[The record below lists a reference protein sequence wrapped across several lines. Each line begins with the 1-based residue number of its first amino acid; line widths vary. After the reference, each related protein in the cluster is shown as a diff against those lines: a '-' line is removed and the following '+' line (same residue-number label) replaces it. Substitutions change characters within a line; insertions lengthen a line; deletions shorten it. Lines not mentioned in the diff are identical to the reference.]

1 MTTKKHMSEVPMIQR
16 VAAYLAILVGY
27 FFYCYNFVI
36 IDYVRPYIVEAYE
49 GISLSD
55 TAQFYTWQSVGA
67 LIGALS
73 CAWFAGRFGKKYTL
87 ITITALNGGA
97 TIVNMMFTDYA
108 TWAAMRFI
116 IGLSL
121 GGYFTVAVSLM
132 IGLFTP
138 TVRGKLTAFAS
149 SMFSVALM
157 VMGAYA
163 AFISSID
170 APWESL
176 MWVGGIPPLAAAF
189 AMVFVL
195 PSDKNVIAYGEEDSS
210 ANTGQNTPAK
220 KGSWGEMLSKPYRL
234 LTITCLLLAGLNFYG
249 FQFFSGF
256 VTTYLKEVRQ
266 FDGATIGVIFSISAF
281 GSLFGAWVWGAVAD
295 KFGRKVNAFGFIL
308 AGIMASI
315 FFIAPS
321 DLMIGSLNMLAILGL
336 IYNFGLSSSAVWGGY
351 FSELFPAH
359 LRSYGAALFHG
370 GRIIGMWAP
379 MVLIFIKERTDLQT
393 AMWGSPIVW
402 IVAGLLWLS
411 LPETLKGGLFDK
423 RKSNQPGER
432 VNLIQGADDSHP
444 PLSSQ

>member
-36 IDYVRPYIVEAYE
+36 IDYVRPYIVEAYD

-210 ANTGQNTPAK
+210 ANSGQNTPAK

-423 RKSNQPGER
+423 RKSNQPA
-432 VNLIQGADDSHP
+432 NA
-444 PLSSQ
+444 

>member
-1 MTTKKHMSEVPMIQR
+1 MKKHMSEVPIIQR

-36 IDYVRPYIVEAYE
+36 IDYVRPYIVEAYA

-55 TAQFYTWQSVGA
+55 TAQFYTWQSIGA

-73 CAWFAGRFGKKYTL
+73 CARFATKFGKKSTL
-87 ITITALNGGA
+87 ITITALNGIA
-97 TIVNMMFTDYA
+97 TIINLMFTDYT

-132 IGLFTP
+132 IGLFKP
-138 TVRGKLTAFAS
+138 SVRGKLTAFAS

-157 VMGAYA
+157 VMGVYA
-163 AFISSID
+163 AFIAKID

-176 MWVGGIPPLAAAF
+176 MILGGVPPIVAAV
-189 AMVFVL
+189 AMLFVL
-195 PSDKNVIAYGEEDSS
+195 PNDKDVIAYGEETQSS
-210 ANTGQNTPAK
+210 SEPGVLSEPQK
-220 KGSWGEMLSKPYRL
+220 QGSWNEMLSKPHRL
-234 LTITCLLLAGLNFYG
+234 ITITCLLLAGLNFYG

-256 VTTYLKEVRQ
+256 VTTYLREVRQ
-266 FDGATIGVIFSISAF
+266 FDGTTIGLIFSISAF
-281 GSLFGAWVWGAVAD
+281 GSLFGAWFWGAIAD
-295 KFGRKVNAFGFIL
+295 KYGRKVNALGFIL
-308 AGIMASI
+308 AGVMVSI
-315 FFIAPS
+315 FFVAPS
-321 DLMIGSLNMLAILGL
+321 NIAIGGLNMLAILGL
-336 IYNFGLSSSAVWGGY
+336 IYNFGLSASAVWGGY

-379 MVLIFIKERTDLQT
+379 MVLIFIQERTDLQT

-402 IVAGLLWLS
+402 ILAGLLWLT
-411 LPETLKGGLFDK
+411 LPETLKTGVFAK
-423 RKSNQPGER
+423 RKMAKAVE
-432 VNLIQGADDSHP
+432 A
-444 PLSSQ
+444 

>member
-36 IDYVRPYIVEAYE
+36 IDYVRPYIVEAYD

-210 ANTGQNTPAK
+210 TNTGQNTPAK

-423 RKSNQPGER
+423 RKSNQPA
-432 VNLIQGADDSHP
+432 NA
-444 PLSSQ
+444 

>member
-36 IDYVRPYIVEAYE
+36 IDYVRPYIVEAYD

-73 CAWFAGRFGKKYTL
+73 CAWFATKFGKKSTL
-87 ITITALNGGA
+87 ITITAINGGA
-97 TIVNMMFTDYA
+97 TIINMMFTDYT

-132 IGLFTP
+132 IGLFQP
-138 TVRGKLTAFAS
+138 SVRGKLTAFAS

-157 VMGAYA
+157 AMGVYA
-163 AFISSID
+163 AFISKID

-176 MWVGGIPPLAAAF
+176 MLVGGIPPIAAAI
-189 AMVFVL
+189 AMFFVL
-195 PSDKNVIAYGEEDSS
+195 PSDKRVIAYGEEEQ
-210 ANTGQNTPAK
+210 AAK
-220 KGSWGEMLSKPYRL
+220 AETTEPQKQGSWGEMLSKPYRTI
-234 LTITCLLLAGLNFYG
+234 TITCLLLAGLNFYG

-256 VTTYLKEVRQ
+256 VTTYLREVRD
-266 FDGATIGVIFSISAF
+266 FDGATIGLIFSISAF
-281 GSLFGAWVWGAVAD
+281 GSLFGAWFWGVVAD
-295 KFGRKVNAFGFIL
+295 KYGRKVNAFGFIL
-308 AGIMASI
+308 AGIMVSI
-315 FFIAPS
+315 FFVAPS
-321 DLMIGSLNMLAILGL
+321 NIVIGGLNMLAILGL

-379 MVLIFIKERTDLQT
+379 MVLIFIQERTDLQT

-402 IVAGLLWLS
+402 IVAGLLWLT
-411 LPETLKGGLFDK
+411 LPETLKSGVFSK
-423 RKSNQPGER
+423 QKAVKTAE
-432 VNLIQGADDSHP
+432 A
-444 PLSSQ
+444 

>member
-36 IDYVRPYIVEAYE
+36 IDYVRPYIVDAYD
-49 GISLSD
+49 GINLAD

-73 CAWFAGRFGKKYTL
+73 CAWVASNFGKKSTL
-87 ITITALNGGA
+87 IVITALNGGA
-97 TIVNMMFTDYA
+97 TIINMMFTDYA
-108 TWAAMRFI
+108 MWAAMRFI
-116 IGLSL
+116 IGISL

-157 VMGAYA
+157 AMGAYA

-170 APWESL
+170 APWQSL
-176 MWVGGIPPLAAAF
+176 MWVGGIPPLVAAALMIF
-189 AMVFVL
+189 IL
-195 PSDKNVIAYGEEDSS
+195 PSDKKVIAYGEEEQAEAEGS
-210 ANTGQNTPAK
+210 NTPAK
-220 KGSWGEMLSKPYRL
+220 KGSWGEMLSAPYRK

-249 FQFFSGF
+249 YQFFSGF

-266 FDGATIGVIFSISAF
+266 FDGATIGIIFSISAF
-281 GSLFGAWVWGAVAD
+281 GSLFGAWVWGAIAD
-295 KFGRKVNAFGFIL
+295 KYGRKVNAFGFIL
-308 AGIMASI
+308 AGVMASV
-315 FFIAPS
+315 FFVAPS
-321 DLMIGSLNMLAILGL
+321 DVMIGSLNMLAILGL
-336 IYNFGLSSSAVWGGY
+336 IYNFGLSASAVWGGY

-359 LRSYGAALFHG
+359 LRSFGAALFHG

-379 MVLIFIKERTDLQT
+379 MVLVFIQERSDLAT

-411 LPETLKGGLFDK
+411 LPETLKGGIFDK
-423 RKSNQPGER
+423 SKKAE
-432 VNLIQGADDSHP
+432 AAKA
-444 PLSSQ
+444 

>member
-1 MTTKKHMSEVPMIQR
+1 MNVKRHMSEVPMIQR

-36 IDYVRPYIVEAYE
+36 IDYVRPYIVEAYD

-73 CAWFAGRFGKKYTL
+73 CAWFATRFGKKSTL

-97 TIVNMMFTDYA
+97 TIINMMFTDYT
-108 TWAAMRFI
+108 TWAAMRLI

-163 AFISSID
+163 AFISKIN

-176 MWVGGIPPLAAAF
+176 MWLGGIPPLVAAVV
-189 AMVFVL
+189 MIFVL
-195 PSDKNVIAYGEEDSS
+195 PGDKKVIAYGEE
-210 ANTGQNTPAK
+210 GQQTSDVDQSVPIK
-220 KGSWGEMLSKPYRL
+220 QGSWGEMLSKPYRMI
-234 LTITCLLLAGLNFYG
+234 TITCLLLAGLNFYG
-249 FQFFSGF
+249 YQFFSGF

-281 GSLFGAWVWGAVAD
+281 GSLFGAWIWGAVAD

-308 AGIMASI
+308 AGVMASV
-315 FFIAPS
+315 FFVAPS
-321 DLMIGSLNMLAILGL
+321 DVTIGSLNMLAILGL

-359 LRSYGAALFHG
+359 LRSFGAALFHG

-379 MVLIFIKERTDLQT
+379 MVLVFIQERTDLQT

-402 IVAGLLWLS
+402 IIAGLLWLS
-411 LPETLKGGLFDK
+411 LPETLKGGLFA
-423 RKSNQPGER
+423 KSEASKKQ
-432 VNLIQGADDSHP
+432 
-444 PLSSQ
+444 

>member
-1 MTTKKHMSEVPMIQR
+1 MTAKKHMSEVPMIQR

-36 IDYVRPYIVEAYE
+36 IDYVRPYIVEAYD

-55 TAQFYTWQSVGA
+55 TAQFYTWQSLGA

-73 CAWFAGRFGKKYTL
+73 CAWFATNFGKKNTL
-87 ITITALNGGA
+87 IVITALNGGA
-97 TIVNMMFTDYA
+97 TIINMMFSDYA

-116 IGLSL
+116 VGISL
-121 GGYFTVAVSLM
+121 GGYFTVAVSMM
-132 IGLFTP
+132 IGLFQP

-157 VMGAYA
+157 AMGAYA

-170 APWESL
+170 APWQSL
-176 MWVGGIPPLAAAF
+176 MWVGGVPPLVAAAI
-189 AMVFVL
+189 MVFIL
-195 PSDKNVIAYGEEDSS
+195 PSDKKVIAYGEEEQESTNEVS
-210 ANTGQNTPAK
+210 EASAK
-220 KGSWGEMLSKPYRL
+220 KGSWGEMLSKPYRKI
-234 LTITCLLLAGLNFYG
+234 TITCLLLAGLNFYG
-249 FQFFSGF
+249 YQFFSGF

-266 FDGATIGVIFSISAF
+266 FDGATIGLIFSISAF

-308 AGIMASI
+308 AGIMVSI
-315 FFIAPS
+315 FFVAPS
-321 DLMIGSLNMLAILGL
+321 DVMIGSLNMLALLGL
-336 IYNFGLSSSAVWGGY
+336 IYNFGLSASAVWGGY
-351 FSELFPAH
+351 FSELFPSH
-359 LRSYGAALFHG
+359 LRSFGAALFHG
-370 GRIIGMWAP
+370 GRIIGMFAP
-379 MVLIFIKERTDLQT
+379 MVLIFIQERTDLQT

-423 RKSNQPGER
+423 NKNTE
-432 VNLIQGADDSHP
+432 AAKA
-444 PLSSQ
+444 

>member
-393 AMWGSPIVW
+393 AM
-402 IVAGLLWLS
+402 
-411 LPETLKGGLFDK
+411 
-423 RKSNQPGER
+423 
-432 VNLIQGADDSHP
+432 
-444 PLSSQ
+444 

>member
-36 IDYVRPYIVEAYE
+36 IDYVRPYIVDAYD
-49 GISLSD
+49 GINLAD

-73 CAWFAGRFGKKYTL
+73 CAWVASNFGEKSTL
-87 ITITALNGGA
+87 IVITALNGGA
-97 TIVNMMFTDYA
+97 TIINMMFTDYA
-108 TWAAMRFI
+108 MWAAMRFI
-116 IGLSL
+116 IGISL

-138 TVRGKLTAFAS
+138 SVRGKLTAFAS

-157 VMGAYA
+157 AMGAYA

-170 APWESL
+170 APWQSL
-176 MWVGGIPPLAAAF
+176 MWVGGIPPLVAAALMIF
-189 AMVFVL
+189 IL
-195 PSDKNVIAYGEEDSS
+195 PSDKKVIAYGEEDQAAAEAST
-210 ANTGQNTPAK
+210 APAK
-220 KGSWGEMLSKPYRL
+220 KGSWGEMLSAPYRK

-249 FQFFSGF
+249 YQFFSGF

-266 FDGATIGVIFSISAF
+266 FDGSTIGIIFSISAF
-281 GSLFGAWVWGAVAD
+281 GSLFGAWVWGAIAD
-295 KFGRKVNAFGFIL
+295 KYGRKVNAFGFIL
-308 AGIMASI
+308 AGVMASV
-315 FFIAPS
+315 FFVAPS
-321 DLMIGSLNMLAILGL
+321 DVMIGSLNMLAILGL
-336 IYNFGLSSSAVWGGY
+336 IYNFGLSASAVWGGY

-359 LRSYGAALFHG
+359 LRSFGAALFHG

-379 MVLIFIKERTDLQT
+379 MVLVFIQERSDLAT

-402 IVAGLLWLS
+402 ILAGLLWLS
-411 LPETLKGGLFDK
+411 LPETLKGGIFDK
-423 RKSNQPGER
+423 SKKAET
-432 VNLIQGADDSHP
+432 AKA
-444 PLSSQ
+444 

>member
-1 MTTKKHMSEVPMIQR
+1 MNAKKHMSEVSMVQR

-36 IDYVRPYIVEAYE
+36 IDYVRPYIVEAYD
-49 GISLSD
+49 GISLAN
-55 TAQFYTWQSVGA
+55 TAQLYTWQSVGA

-73 CAWFAGRFGKKYTL
+73 CAWFATKFGKKSTL
-87 ITITALNGGA
+87 IAITALNGGA
-97 TIVNMMFTDYA
+97 TIVNLMFTDYA

-138 TVRGKLTAFAS
+138 NVRGKLTAFAS

-163 AFISSID
+163 AYIASVN

-176 MWVGGIPPLAAAF
+176 MLIGGIPPLVAAVV
-189 AMVFVL
+189 MIFVL
-195 PSDKNVIAYGEEDSS
+195 PGDKKVIAYGEEEQTTT
-210 ANTGQNTPAK
+210 TGEKVAVK
-220 KGSWGEMLSKPYRL
+220 KGSWGEMLSQPYRKI
-234 LTITCLLLAGLNFYG
+234 TITCLLLAGLNFYG
-249 FQFFSGF
+249 FQFFGGF
-256 VTTYLKEVRQ
+256 VTTYLRTVRM
-266 FDGATIGVIFSISAF
+266 FDGATIGLIFSISAF
-281 GSLFGAWVWGAVAD
+281 GSLFGAWFWGAVAD
-295 KFGRKVNAFGFIL
+295 KYGRKVNAFGFIL
-308 AGIMASI
+308 AGIMVSI
-315 FFIAPS
+315 FFVAPGN
-321 DLMIGSLNMLAILGL
+321 MVIGGLNMLAILGL

-379 MVLIFIKERTDLQT
+379 MVLVFIQERTDLQT
-393 AMWGSPIVW
+393 AMWGSPVVW
-402 IVAGLLWLS
+402 ILAGLLWLS
-411 LPETLKGGLFDK
+411 LPETLKSGLFSKNKDAET
-423 RKSNQPGER
+423 SR
-432 VNLIQGADDSHP
+432 V
-444 PLSSQ
+444 

>member
-36 IDYVRPYIVEAYE
+36 IDYVRPYIVEAYD

-55 TAQFYTWQSVGA
+55 TAHFYTWQSVGA

-73 CAWFAGRFGKKYTL
+73 CAWFAGCFGKKYTL

-210 ANTGQNTPAK
+210 ANTGQNTLAK

-281 GSLFGAWVWGAVAD
+281 GSLF
-295 KFGRKVNAFGFIL
+295 
-308 AGIMASI
+308 SI
-315 FFIAPS
+315 WS
-321 DLMIGSLNMLAILGL
+321 LGL
-336 IYNFGLSSSAVWGGY
+336 
-351 FSELFPAH
+351 
-359 LRSYGAALFHG
+359 
-370 GRIIGMWAP
+370 GRGRRQIW
-379 MVLIFIKERTDLQT
+379 T
-393 AMWGSPIVW
+393 
-402 IVAGLLWLS
+402 
-411 LPETLKGGLFDK
+411 
-423 RKSNQPGER
+423 
-432 VNLIQGADDSHP
+432 
-444 PLSSQ
+444 

>member
-36 IDYVRPYIVEAYE
+36 IDYVRPYIVEAYD

-210 ANTGQNTPAK
+210 ANTGQNTLAK

-402 IVAGLLWLS
+402 IVTGLLWLS

-423 RKSNQPGER
+423 RKSNQPA
-432 VNLIQGADDSHP
+432 NA
-444 PLSSQ
+444 

>member
-423 RKSNQPGER
+423 RKSNQWLTRKP
-432 VNLIQGADDSHP
+432 DSRRG
-444 PLSSQ
+444 

>member
-1 MTTKKHMSEVPMIQR
+1 MNAKKHMSEVSTVQR

-36 IDYVRPYIVEAYE
+36 IDYVRPYIVEAHD
-49 GISLSD
+49 GISLAN
-55 TAQFYTWQSVGA
+55 TAQLYTWQSVGA

-73 CAWFAGRFGKKYTL
+73 CAWIATKFGKKSTL
-87 ITITALNGGA
+87 IAITALNGGA
-97 TIVNMMFTDYA
+97 TIVNLMFTDYA

-138 TVRGKLTAFAS
+138 NVRGKLTAFAS

-163 AFISSID
+163 SYIASVN

-176 MWVGGIPPLAAAF
+176 MLIGGIPPLVAAVV
-189 AMVFVL
+189 MIFVL
-195 PSDKNVIAYGEEDSS
+195 PGDKKVIAYGEEEQTTT
-210 ANTGQNTPAK
+210 TGEKVAVK
-220 KGSWGEMLSKPYRL
+220 KGSWGEMLSQPYRKI
-234 LTITCLLLAGLNFYG
+234 TITCLLLAGLNFYG
-249 FQFFSGF
+249 FQFFGGF
-256 VTTYLKEVRQ
+256 VTTYLRTVRM
-266 FDGATIGVIFSISAF
+266 FDGATIGLIFSISAF
-281 GSLFGAWVWGAVAD
+281 GSLFGAWFWGAVAD
-295 KFGRKVNAFGFIL
+295 KYGRKVNAFGFIL
-308 AGIMASI
+308 AGIMVSI
-315 FFIAPS
+315 FFVAPGNM
-321 DLMIGSLNMLAILGL
+321 MIGGLNMLAILGL

-379 MVLIFIKERTDLQT
+379 MVLVFIQERTDLQT
-393 AMWGSPIVW
+393 AMWGSPVVW
-402 IVAGLLWLS
+402 ILAGLLWLS
-411 LPETLKGGLFDK
+411 LPETLKSGLFSKNKDAET
-423 RKSNQPGER
+423 SR
-432 VNLIQGADDSHP
+432 V
-444 PLSSQ
+444 

>member
-36 IDYVRPYIVEAYE
+36 IDYVRPYIVEAYD

-220 KGSWGEMLSKPYRL
+220 KGSWGEMLSKPYRI

-359 LRSYGAALFHG
+359 LCSYGAALFHG

-423 RKSNQPGER
+423 RKSNQPA
-432 VNLIQGADDSHP
+432 NA
-444 PLSSQ
+444 

>member
-402 IVAGLLWLS
+402 IVAG
-411 LPETLKGGLFDK
+411 F
-423 RKSNQPGER
+423 
-432 VNLIQGADDSHP
+432 
-444 PLSSQ
+444 

>member
-1 MTTKKHMSEVPMIQR
+1 MTTKKHMSEVPTIQR

-36 IDYVRPYIVEAYE
+36 IDYVRPYIVEAYD

-423 RKSNQPGER
+423 RKSNQPA
-432 VNLIQGADDSHP
+432 NA
-444 PLSSQ
+444 

>member
-1 MTTKKHMSEVPMIQR
+1 MNAKKHMSEVSMVQR

-36 IDYVRPYIVEAYE
+36 IDYVRPYIVEAYD
-49 GISLSD
+49 GISLAN
-55 TAQFYTWQSVGA
+55 TAQLYTWQSVGA

-73 CAWFAGRFGKKYTL
+73 CAWFATKFGKKSTL
-87 ITITALNGGA
+87 IAITALNGGA
-97 TIVNMMFTDYA
+97 TIVNLMFTDYA

-138 TVRGKLTAFAS
+138 NVRGKLTAFAS

-163 AFISSID
+163 AYIASVN

-176 MWVGGIPPLAAAF
+176 ILIGGIPPLVAAVV
-189 AMVFVL
+189 MIFVL
-195 PSDKNVIAYGEEDSS
+195 PGDKKVIAYGEEEQTTT
-210 ANTGQNTPAK
+210 TGEKVAVK
-220 KGSWGEMLSKPYRL
+220 KGSWGEMLSQPYRKI
-234 LTITCLLLAGLNFYG
+234 TITCLLLAGLNFYG
-249 FQFFSGF
+249 FQFFGGF
-256 VTTYLKEVRQ
+256 VTTYLRTVRM
-266 FDGATIGVIFSISAF
+266 FDGATIGLIFSISAF
-281 GSLFGAWVWGAVAD
+281 GSLFGAWFWGAVAD
-295 KFGRKVNAFGFIL
+295 KYGRKVNAFGFIL
-308 AGIMASI
+308 AGIMVSI
-315 FFIAPS
+315 FFVAPGNM
-321 DLMIGSLNMLAILGL
+321 MIGGLNMLAILGL

-379 MVLIFIKERTDLQT
+379 MVLVFIQERTDLQT
-393 AMWGSPIVW
+393 AMWGSPVVW
-402 IVAGLLWLS
+402 ILAGLLWLS
-411 LPETLKGGLFDK
+411 LPETLKSGLFSKNKDAET
-423 RKSNQPGER
+423 SR
-432 VNLIQGADDSHP
+432 V
-444 PLSSQ
+444 

>member
-36 IDYVRPYIVEAYE
+36 IDYVRPYIVEAYD

-220 KGSWGEMLSKPYRL
+220 KGSWGEMLSKPYRI

-423 RKSNQPGER
+423 RKSNQPA
-432 VNLIQGADDSHP
+432 NA
-444 PLSSQ
+444 

>member
-36 IDYVRPYIVEAYE
+36 IDYVRPYIVDAYD
-49 GISLSD
+49 GINLAD

-73 CAWFAGRFGKKYTL
+73 CAWVASNFGKKSTL
-87 ITITALNGGA
+87 IVITALNGGA
-97 TIVNMMFTDYA
+97 TIINMMFTDYA
-108 TWAAMRFI
+108 MWAAMRFI
-116 IGLSL
+116 IGISL

-157 VMGAYA
+157 AMGAYA

-170 APWESL
+170 APWQSL
-176 MWVGGIPPLAAAF
+176 MWVGGIPPLAAAVVMIF
-189 AMVFVL
+189 IL
-195 PSDKNVIAYGEEDSS
+195 PSDKKVIAYGEEDQ
-210 ANTGQNTPAK
+210 AKAETTNAPAK
-220 KGSWGEMLSKPYRL
+220 KGSWGEMLSAPYRK

-249 FQFFSGF
+249 YQFFSGF

-266 FDGATIGVIFSISAF
+266 FDGATIGIIFSISAF
-281 GSLFGAWVWGAVAD
+281 GSLFGAWVWGAIAD
-295 KFGRKVNAFGFIL
+295 KYGRKVNAFGFIL
-308 AGIMASI
+308 AGIMASV
-315 FFIAPS
+315 FFVAPS
-321 DLMIGSLNMLAILGL
+321 DVMIGSLNMLAILGL
-336 IYNFGLSSSAVWGGY
+336 IYNFGLSASAVWGGY

-359 LRSYGAALFHG
+359 LRSFGAALFHG

-379 MVLIFIKERTDLQT
+379 MVLVFIQERSDLAT

-411 LPETLKGGLFDK
+411 LPETLKGGIFDK
-423 RKSNQPGER
+423 SKKAE
-432 VNLIQGADDSHP
+432 AAKA
-444 PLSSQ
+444 

>member
-1 MTTKKHMSEVPMIQR
+1 MTAKKHMSEVPMIQR

-36 IDYVRPYIVEAYE
+36 IDYVRPYIVEAYD

-73 CAWFAGRFGKKYTL
+73 CAWFATKFGKKNTL
-87 ITITALNGGA
+87 IAITALNGGA
-97 TIVNMMFTDYA
+97 TIINMMFTDYA
-108 TWAAMRFI
+108 TWASMRFI

-132 IGLFTP
+132 IGLFKP

-149 SMFSVALM
+149 SMFSVALIF
-157 VMGAYA
+157 MGAYA
-163 AFISSID
+163 AFVTSID
-170 APWESL
+170 APWESI
-176 MWVGGIPPLAAAF
+176 MWVGGIPPLAAAVV
-189 AMVFVL
+189 MVFVL
-195 PSDKNVIAYGEEDSS
+195 PSDKKVIAYGEEEQQGTTNSQGE
-210 ANTGQNTPAK
+210 TVEAK
-220 KGSWGEMLSKPYRL
+220 KGSWGEMLSKQYRTI
-234 LTITCLLLAGLNFYG
+234 TITCLLLSGLNFYG

-256 VTTYLKEVRQ
+256 VTTYLREVRM
-266 FDGATIGVIFSISAF
+266 FDGATVGLIFSISAF
-281 GSLFGAWVWGAVAD
+281 GSLFGAWFWGWAAD

-308 AGIMASI
+308 AGIMVSI
-315 FFIAPS
+315 FFVAPG
-321 DLMIGSLNMLAILGL
+321 DKMILGLNMLAILGL

-351 FSELFPAH
+351 FSELFPSH

-379 MVLIFIKERTDLQT
+379 MVLIFIQERTDLQT

-402 IVAGLLWLS
+402 LLAALLWLS
-411 LPETLKGGLFDK
+411 LPETLKGGVFDK
-423 RKSNQPGER
+423 SKKAES
-432 VNLIQGADDSHP
+432 AKA
-444 PLSSQ
+444 

>member
-1 MTTKKHMSEVPMIQR
+1 MNAKRHMSEVPMIQR

-36 IDYVRPYIVEAYE
+36 IDYVRPYIVEAYD

-73 CAWFAGRFGKKYTL
+73 CAWFATKFGKKSTL

-97 TIVNMMFTDYA
+97 TIINMMFTDYT

-132 IGLFTP
+132 L
-138 TVRGKLTAFAS
+138 
-149 SMFSVALM
+149 
-157 VMGAYA
+157 
-163 AFISSID
+163 
-170 APWESL
+170 
-176 MWVGGIPPLAAAF
+176 VGGIPPLAAAVV
-189 AMVFVL
+189 MIFVL
-195 PSDKNVIAYGEEDSS
+195 PSDSKVIAYGEEEQAKAEESN
-210 ANTGQNTPAK
+210 APAK
-220 KGSWGEMLSKPYRL
+220 KGSWGEMLSKPYRKITL
-234 LTITCLLLAGLNFYG
+234 TCLLLAGLNFYG
-249 FQFFSGF
+249 FQFFGGF
-256 VTTYLKEVRQ
+256 VTTYLRDVRM
-266 FDGATIGVIFSISAF
+266 FDGATIGLIFSISAF
-281 GSLFGAWVWGAVAD
+281 GSLFGAWFWGWAAD

-308 AGIMASI
+308 AGIMVSI
-315 FFIAPS
+315 FFVAPG
-321 DLMIGSLNMLAILGL
+321 DMVIGGLNMLALLGL

-370 GRIIGMWAP
+370 GRILGMWAP
-379 MVLIFIKERTDLQT
+379 MVLIFIQERTDLQT

-402 IVAGLLWLS
+402 ILAGLLWLS
-411 LPETLKGGLFDK
+411 LPETLKGGVFDK
-423 RKSNQPGER
+423 SKKAE
-432 VNLIQGADDSHP
+432 AAKA
-444 PLSSQ
+444 

>member
-210 ANTGQNTPAK
+210 ANTGQNTLAK
-220 KGSWGEMLSKPYRL
+220 KGSWREMLSKPYRL

-423 RKSNQPGER
+423 RKSNQPA
-432 VNLIQGADDSHP
+432 NA
-444 PLSSQ
+444 

>member
-315 FFIAPS
+315 FLHRTERS
-321 DLMIGSLNMLAILGL
+321 DDWQPQYAGNLGL
-336 IYNFGLSSSAVWGGY
+336 
-351 FSELFPAH
+351 
-359 LRSYGAALFHG
+359 
-370 GRIIGMWAP
+370 
-379 MVLIFIKERTDLQT
+379 
-393 AMWGSPIVW
+393 
-402 IVAGLLWLS
+402 
-411 LPETLKGGLFDK
+411 
-423 RKSNQPGER
+423 
-432 VNLIQGADDSHP
+432 NL
-444 PLSSQ
+444 